1 MKNKRGAHGKAWNHN
16 TGCVAHGWCV
26 PGMSTGACKMKN
38 KRGTHEK
45 AWYHNQRASE
55 ASELS
60 YVRVQSRFEIYAL
73 DVRQPLCACPE
84 NHC

>member
-1 MKNKRGAHGKAWNHN
+1 MSGDATFGDFRLGATSKQAETITEDEESLLWSNGLLGVHSAK
-16 TGCVAHGWCV
+16 
-26 PGMSTGACKMKN
+26 SLL
-38 KRGTHEK
+38 
-45 AWYHNQRASE
+45 NQRASE

-73 DVRQPLCACPE
+73 DVRQPLCACLE